1 VRAAR
6 ILCLIGGV
14 ASASLAFAAPP
25 VRPEVDVAR
34 IIAAMDVCLKAPP
47 GRDETFDF
55 ARGQGFRDL
64 PKEEASGFPIQV
76 YVPLVRNDVWLRAT
90 NPAIA
95 DNSGGSCEVTAPVAK
110 GTAYAPIVQALQAK
124 FGQTGELYTS
134 PDKSIND
141 QYWNIVGR
149 HVSAS
154 LIGGNLEI
162 FVGMPKPSAAEVAQ
176 ARSANKKRAD
186 EMMAALTAA
195 SVPSPAV
202 DFGSAAAACAVALG
216 PTSMDAAKVESLG
229 WSPTVKA
236 TSAKSAWVFEQQ
248 PSRVRI
254 FLATMFSPAG
264 QCVVDGFAR
273 SKGDFGSIADAV
285 KTQVSAVLG
294 RKLKNAG
301 SNSSPNGM
309 SRGQGFLADQL
320 MVSISM
326 QDQAN
331 GNSVRV
337 TLMQID
343 KSKSAFETANAAGM
357 AAQYLPMMAGA
368 PR

>member
-1 VRAAR
+1 MAAR
-6 ILCLIGGV
+6 TLCLIGGV
-14 ASASLAFAAPP
+14 ASASLALAAPP
-25 VRPEVDVAR
+25 VRPDVEVAK

-47 GRDETFDF
+47 GRDETFAF

-64 PKEEASGFPIQV
+64 PKELTSGFLMQI
-76 YVPLVRNDVWLRAT
+76 YVPLVRSDVWLRAT

-110 GTAYAPIVQALQAK
+110 GTAYAPIVQTLQAK

-141 QYWNIVGR
+141 QHWNIDGR
-149 HVSAS
+149 YVSAS
-154 LIGGNLEI
+154 LIGGNLQI
-162 FVGMPKPSAAEVAQ
+162 LVGMPKPSAAEVAE
-176 ARSANKKRAD
+176 AKAAKKKHTD
-186 EMMAALTAA
+186 EMIAALTAA

-202 DFGSAAAACAVALG
+202 DFGKAAAACAVALG

-236 TSAKSAWVFEQQ
+236 TSAKSAWVFEQK

-254 FLATMFSPAG
+254 FLATIFSPAG
-264 QCVVDGFAR
+264 QCVVDGFAK
-273 SKGDFGSIADAV
+273 SKGDFGLIADAV
-285 KTQVSAVLG
+285 ESQVSAALG
-294 RKLKNAG
+294 KRLKGAG

-343 KSKSAFETANAAGM
+343 KSKSASEIANSAGM
-357 AAQYLPMMAGA
+357 AAQYLPKMAGA

>member
-1 VRAAR
+1 VIVGRT
-6 ILCLIGGV
+6 LCVIGGV
-14 ASASLAFAAPP
+14 ALASVAHAAPP

-47 GRDETFDF
+47 GREETFVY
-55 ARGQGFRDL
+55 ARKQGFVDL
-64 PKEEASGFPIQV
+64 PKEEASRFQMPDF
-76 YVPLVRNDVWLRAT
+76 VPLVRNDVWLRST

-110 GTAYAPIVQALQAK
+110 GTAYAPIVQTLQAK
-124 FGQTGELYTS
+124 FGQMGELYTS

-141 QYWNIVGR
+141 QFWNIDGR
-149 HVSAS
+149 YVRAS
-154 LIGGNLEI
+154 LIAGDLQI
-162 FVGMPKPSAAEVAQ
+162 YVGMPKPSAADVAAAQ
-176 ARSANKKRAD
+176 AARKKRTD
-186 EMMAALTAA
+186 DMMAALMAA
-195 SVPSPAV
+195 SLPSPAA
-202 DFGSAAAACAVALG
+202 DFGKAAAACSVALG
-216 PTSMDAAKVESLG
+216 PTSMDAAKVEARG
-229 WSPTVKA
+229 WTPTVKA
-236 TSAKSAWVFEQQ
+236 TSPKSAWVFEQK
-248 PSRVRI
+248 PSLVRI

-264 QCVVDGFAR
+264 QCVVDGFAK
-273 SKGDFGSIADAV
+273 SKGDFGAIADAV
-285 KTQVSAVLG
+285 KTQVSAAIG
-294 RKLKNAG
+294 KKLKNTG
-301 SNSSPNGM
+301 GGSPNPM

-326 QDQAN
+326 QVQAN

-368 PR
+368 PQ